1 MFQLLWCKF
10 PKWTPLMRTMKDL
23 FLNLL
28 FLISFGCFPLAGQEI
43 SGVVQDAKTQQSLQN
58 VSILIPESHLGCIT
72 DSDGKFGPLM
82 LVSGIYKVKATLIG
96 YQPQI
101 ITISVPDSGSVHLD
115 FFLNPL
121 IYLIDTVEIL
131 GQKNQRNLIL
141 FPQLEPVGLES
152 TKTTITRKEIEKLE
166 TRTVIEAL
174 KYTPGGLIE
183 SRGRKIKNYF
193 SVRGQIYPYPNYLI
207 NGIWQKDFNEMPYF
221 ISASDVE
228 KIEIIRSSAALL
240 SGLTSL
246 AGTINIQTR
255 EYETPHSSIE
265 LEYGTFQTL
274 HSHLSH
280 GGKVKNFN
288 YAVGIGYDR
297 TKGPAG
303 RHAKEEML
311 SFYWMTKWMPV
322 KSLSIKTSLFY
333 LDGSRELTIA
343 LPPADNKYLTMLQSF
358 DPVQS
363 VLANMKVFF
372 NPGNFYSSDLQ
383 VSYALRNPVFR
394 DEVAVTEFRE
404 KDYEW
409 TVNFIH
415 SLSLSARNHLR
426 FGGLFNHWVAPA
438 GKGFFAGRPTETET
452 FSWVL
457 VDEQKWQR
465 FTLDAGIR
473 WIKEYYIEY
482 GAYNIE
488 GDGALFKKVLSIED
502 QWMPANI
509 QGSLGFAVTINPSTS
524 LYLNSAFGQI
534 KPRVGTL
541 DTNLTEPG
549 NEQRIKLDLGITNHN
564 EKGFQTLMT
573 IFTVIQ
579 ENAIKYSGET
589 YLNPATNLLME
600 LYTNRDQI
608 QTGVEIELKGPLFS
622 LPLDVVF
629 NATAMQSWIDK
640 VDKMVVNKE
649 YPALILNGGFDFQRS
664 RLQISLMGKYVSY
677 YENNRFA
684 SISAGPQPLGDFF
697 NMDAVVKYTLTDYL
711 KFFIKLQNISNI
723 KYSTVVGYPDF
734 GRQIHL
740 GLKLDI

>member
-1 MFQLLWCKF
+1 
-10 PKWTPLMRTMKDL
+10 MKDF
-23 FLNLL
+23 FLNFL
-28 FLISFGCFPLAGQEI
+28 FLIFFGYFPLAGQGI
-43 SGVVQDAKTQQSLQN
+43 YGVVRDVKTQQSLQN
-58 VSILIPESHLGCIT
+58 VNISIPESHLGTIT
-72 DSDGKFGPLM
+72 DSDGKYGPVM
-82 LVSGIYKVKATLIG
+82 LVPGIYKVKATLIG

-101 ITISVPDSGSVHLD
+101 MTIRVPDSGSVHLD
-115 FFLNPL
+115 FFLNPM
-121 IYLIDTVEIL
+121 IYQIDTIEIL
-131 GQKNQRNLIL
+131 GQKDQRNLIL

-152 TKTTITRKEIEKLE
+152 AKTTITRNEIEKLE

-174 KYTPGGLIE
+174 NYTPGGMIE
-183 SRGRKIKNYF
+183 SRGRKIKNFF

-221 ISASDVE
+221 LSASDVE

-240 SGLTSL
+240 SGLSSM

-288 YAVGIGYDR
+288 YSFGIGYDR

-311 SFYWMTKWMPV
+311 GFYGMTKWLPV
-322 KSLSIKTSLFY
+322 KALSIKTSLFY
-333 LDGSRELTIA
+333 LDGSRELTMA
-343 LPPADNKYLTMLQSF
+343 LPPADKKYLTQVQSF
-358 DPVQS
+358 DPVRS
-363 VLANMKVFF
+363 VLANMKIFF
-372 NPGNFYSSDLQ
+372 HPGNFYSSDLQ
-383 VSYALRNPVFR
+383 VSYALRDPVFR
-394 DEVAVTEFRE
+394 DEVAGTEIHE

-415 SLSLSARNHLR
+415 SLSLSARNNLR
-426 FGGLFNHWVAPA
+426 FGGLFNHWVAPE
-438 GKGFFAGRPTETET
+438 GKGFYAGRPANTET

-482 GAYNIE
+482 GAYSIE
-488 GDGALFKKVLSIED
+488 GDASLFKKVPPIED

-509 QGSLGFAVTINPSTS
+509 QGSLGLTATISHATS
-524 LYLNSAFGQI
+524 IYVNSAFGQV

-541 DTNLTEPG
+541 DTDLTEPA
-549 NEQRIKLDLGITNHN
+549 NEQRIKLDLGIIHQND
-564 EKGFQTLMT
+564 KGFHTMMT

-608 QTGVEIELKGPLFS
+608 QTGVEIELKSPLFS

-629 NATAMQSWIDK
+629 NATAMQSRIYQ
-640 VDKMVVNKE
+640 VDEMVVNKE
-649 YPALILNGGFDFQRS
+649 YPAFILNGGLDFQKT

-677 YENNRFA
+677 FKNNRFA
-684 SISAGPQPLGDFF
+684 SISDGPQPLGDFF
-697 NMDAVVKYTLTDYL
+697 NLDAVVKYNLTDYL
-711 KFFIKLQNISNI
+711 KFFIKLQNIFNI
-723 KYSTVVGYPDF
+723 KYSTCVGYPDF
-734 GRQIHL
+734 GRQIHF